1 MMIKITRGYY
11 GHRNGRIVEM
21 KDIHSP
27 AFEVDEAEAQRVIS
41 LGIAKADNATDNDT
55 GKEVTDS
62 YLTIEQLQ
70 EMSYNQLKQLCKE
83 LGLSAVGKQNELIA
97 RILGTKVQ
105 YSEPEEELNTENNED
120 FPTLNPAEP
129 ED

>member
-41 LGIAKADNATDNDT
+41 LGIAKTDNAANNNTS
-55 GKEVTDS
+55 KEMPDS
-62 YLTIEQLQ
+62 YLTTEQLQ

-83 LGLSAVGKQNELIA
+83 LGLSAAGKQNELIA

-105 YSEPEEELNTENNED
+105 VSEPEEELDIENSEE
-120 FPTLNPAEP
+120 FPILNPAEP